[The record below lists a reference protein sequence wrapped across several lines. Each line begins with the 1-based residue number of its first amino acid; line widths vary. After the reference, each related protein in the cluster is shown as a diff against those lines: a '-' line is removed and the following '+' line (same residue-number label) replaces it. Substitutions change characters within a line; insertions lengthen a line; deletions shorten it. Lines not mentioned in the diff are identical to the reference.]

1 MIGAKGV
8 RVLVPFC
15 VAMLGAMI
23 VAWIFM
29 PSSAS
34 SSDKDQAS
42 GNPPA
47 SNESSIIGID
57 SYRMDTRSSIV

>member
-29 PSSAS
+29 PSAS

-42 GNPPA
+42 GNPPT